1 MTGGACTRRY
11 RRSMLF
17 VFLAL
22 YVALGVGCLVMG
34 IMRRSRTALVCGTV
48 TLALAVLSILVGA
61 VYAAGA
67 THWTLSVLQLLLSP
81 MPESV
86 LEPQSVT
93 DATQGIGIPVI
104 ALSAAELVVA
114 IGLWTVPV
122 AGLVAAGRAP
132 RRAEVS

>member
-1 MTGGACTRRY
+1 
-11 RRSMLF
+11 MLF
-17 VFLAL
+17 VFLSL
-22 YVALGVGCLVMG
+22 YVALGVGCLAMG
-34 IMRRSRTALVCGTV
+34 MVRSSRTALVCGIV
-48 TLALAVLSILVGA
+48 TLALAASSILVGSL
-61 VYAAGA
+61 YAAGS

-114 IGLWTVPV
+114 IALWAVPV
-122 AGLVAAGRAP
+122 IGLVAAGRAT
-132 RRAEVS
+132 RRAGAS